1 MALAEVAELKTPA
14 KSWVPAK
21 KQLFIN
27 GKWLEHMNNGTVL
40 KILGTLAQHFR
51 HGENV
56 LLNPERKF
64 VYFFRKSD
72 GLLTLC

>member
-27 GKWLEHMNNGTVL
+27 GKWLDAKSGKTFDV
-40 KILGTLAQHFR
+40 
-51 HGENV
+51 ENPATGDV
-56 LLNPERKF
+56 IAKVAEGDKAVAVACCANCCA
-64 VYFFRKSD
+64 KSRSP
-72 GLLTLC
+72 